1 MKRFLLKI
9 ILTSL
14 EIEKNISNLKS
25 FLKLIEYLVIIMNI
39 TSIHLTFLYSE
50 ITLFNM
56 DVPENP

>member
-14 EIEKNISNLKS
+14 EIEKKLSNLKS